1 MTDRPRATMDE
12 TEERWSVLRDFE
24 EWLQTP
30 MMLLSFVW
38 LLLVTVELVWGT
50 TRTLE
55 VFGTAIWFAFIVEFA
70 IRFALAPRKGSFLRR
85 NWLTVIALVVP
96 AFRLLRGRRFLR
108 FARATRSFR
117 LVRTSAPPT
126 AA

>member
-12 TEERWSVLRDFE
+12 REERWSVLRDFE

-30 MMLLSFVW
+30 MMLLSFVL

-55 VFGTAIWFAFIVEFA
+55 DFGTAIWFAFIVEFA
-70 IRFALAPRKGSFLRR
+70 IRFALAPAKAPSCG
-85 NWLTVIALVVP
+85 
-96 AFRLLRGRRFLR
+96 
-108 FARATRSFR
+108 ATG
-117 LVRTSAPPT
+117 
-126 AA
+126 